1 MPANRTNEAW
11 QLAEEM
17 ARSGQYSLAATV
29 ENIVSSMGY
38 GREVDRW
45 KGRWEEDRLGQ
56 LCRDSAETSDAHGG

>member
-1 MPANRTNEAW
+1 MPASRTTEAW
-11 QLAEEM
+11 RLAEEM
-17 ARSGQYSLAATV
+17 ARSGQYSLVTTV

-56 LCRDSAETSDAHGG
+56 LCRDSADVTDAHGG